1 MKPIDI
7 SDKLRIIRKKRKY
20 KITINKVIGKY
31 HNFID
36 ILEEVDSIYAGEN
49 DTIIIKFNKG
59 VEVKKQ

>member
-1 MKPIDI
+1 MVIDI
-7 SDKLRIIRKKRKY
+7 SDKLKAIRKMRKY